1 MALLCASCLVVA
13 PRAEAAERRFDFNLP
28 AARLE
33 QALQGFNEQSG
44 ASAGMPGALPA
55 VQTRAV
61 KGRYTAAEALHR
73 MLAGTGV
80 EAVAVGPQAF
90 RLQQQAV
97 AAKPMPDA
105 DPRELDEVLVTATKR
120 SLALVDLP
128 VPITVIGGDRLAT
141 GTPLTGTL
149 GALDFDATTSSTNLG
164 PGRNRHFIRGVADSA
179 FLGPSQATVTV
190 QFDETRLNYSAPDP
204 DLRLLDIERV
214 EVLKG
219 PQGPLYGTGAL
230 GGVVHILPRRP
241 DLEDASF
248 HMATFTA
255 DTAHGGVSSGGS
267 GVLNLPLVPDALALR
282 TVAYIG
288 DQAGWI
294 DNLDGRADANGMRVG
309 GGRVALRAQQGNW
322 LFDLQG
328 ALQHQRVRDSQ
339 YVTGDPASLARSG
352 VLPEPRENEL
362 GMASAVA
369 HAQLWG
375 GELTFSSS
383 YVQHEVNGMQDAS
396 GSAALFGVAAPARYS
411 DDRAYRLVGNELRF
425 ASTVGERIAWLAG
438 VAHLNARNHIS
449 GTLDPAP
456 VGGAR
461 VQDLRQRSTDL
472 ALFGESDVELPA
484 GWGITTGLRLA
495 RVADEDEALEAANPE
510 SRGSVVHTATPS
522 LTLDWQSPDRRL
534 LAFLRYAQAKRPG
547 GLNPDGGGDDDDE
560 EDGDEDLARFRA
572 DRLASVDAGLRLR
585 SADDAF
591 ALQVGLFTTRW
602 RDVQSDYLQGNGLIG
617 TRNVGNA
624 TNYGIEAQLRL
635 SFAAGWSTELG
646 TVLQRARL
654 RDPVVAVA
662 RVDPRMP
669 VVPDV
674 RVYAIQAREFTL
686 GGWQFSAQLRA
697 DFTGSSRLSFD
708 ADLDRDTPSS
718 FALGTAATASHG
730 PWEIQ
735 FSAAN
740 LLDSHADTFA
750 FGNPFSI
757 RNGPQR
763 TPRQPRTLS
772 LQVGYG
778 W

>member
-1 MALLCASCLVVA
+1 MALLCALCLAVVV
-13 PRAEAAERRFDFNLP
+13 PRPAEAADSRFDFNLP
-28 AARLE
+28 AGRLE
-33 QALQGFNEQSG
+33 QALQSFNEQSG
-44 ASAGMPGALPA
+44 ASAGMAGALPA

-61 KGRYTAAEALHR
+61 KGRYTAREALRR
-73 MLAGTGV
+73 MLTGTGV
-80 EAVAVGPQAF
+80 EAVAVGQQAF
-90 RLQQQAV
+90 RLQPRMG
-97 AAKPMPDA
+97 AAQPAPDA
-105 DPRELDEVLVTATKR
+105 EPQELDEVLVTATKR
-120 SLALVDLP
+120 RMALVDLP
-128 VPITVIGGDRLAT
+128 VPITVVGDDRLGT

-149 GALDFDATTSSTNLG
+149 GALDFDAATSSTNLG

-230 GGVVHILPRRP
+230 GGVVHILPQRP
-241 DLEDASF
+241 DLDDASF
-248 HMATFTA
+248 RMAAFTA
-255 DTAHGGVSSGGS
+255 NTAHGGFSTGGS
-267 GVLNLPLVPDALALR
+267 GVLNVPLVPDSLALR

-294 DNLDGRADANGMRVG
+294 DNLDGRDDANGMRVG
-309 GGRVALRAQQGNW
+309 GGRVALRA
-322 LFDLQG
+322 LQG
-328 ALQHQRVRDSQ
+328 VWMFDVQGGLQHQRVRDSQ
-339 YVTGDPASLARSG
+339 YVTGDGDSLARSD

-362 GMASAVA
+362 GMASVVA
-369 HAQLWG
+369 RGQLWG
-375 GELTFSSS
+375 GELTWSSS
-383 YVQHEVNGMQDAS
+383 YVKHEVNGMQDAS
-396 GSAALFGVAAPARYS
+396 AAAALFGVAAPARYA
-411 DDRAYRLVGNELRF
+411 DDRSYRLVGHELRY
-425 ASTVGERIAWLAG
+425 SGSNGERIAWLAG
-438 VAHLNARNHIS
+438 IAYLNARNHIS
-449 GTLDPAP
+449 GSLDPAP
-456 VGGAR
+456 AGGAT
-461 VQDLRQRSTDL
+461 VQDLRQRSTDF
-472 ALFGESDVELPA
+472 AVFGESDVDLPA

-495 RVADEDEALEAANPE
+495 RVADEDEALEATNPE
-510 SRGSVVHTATPS
+510 SRASVVHTATPS
-522 LTLDWQSPDRRL
+522 LTLDWQSTDRRVL
-534 LAFLRYAQAKRPG
+534 TFLRYAQAKRPG
-547 GLNPDGGGDDDDE
+547 GLNPDGGGDDDE
-560 EDGDEDLARFRA
+560 GEDEDLARFRA
-572 DRLASVDAGLRLR
+572 DRLASIDAGLRLH

-591 ALQVGLFTTRW
+591 ALQAGLFATRW
-602 RDVQSDYLQGNGLIG
+602 RNVQSDYLQGNGLIG

-624 TNYGIEAQLRL
+624 RNYGIEAQLRL
-635 SFAAGWSTELG
+635 SFDAGWSSEFG

-662 RVDPRMP
+662 KVDPRMP

-674 RVYAIQAREFTL
+674 RLYAIQAREFTL
-686 GGWQFSAQLRA
+686 GGWQMRAQLRG

-718 FALGTAATASHG
+718 FTLAAAATARHG
-730 PWEIQ
+730 PWDIQ
-735 FSAAN
+735 LSASN
-740 LLDSHADTFA
+740 LLDSRADTFA